1 MPTSRATHSVTDGR
15 VWRAVLAGA
24 AAALLVASALSP
36 VARADG
42 DPASDVLLGQ
52 NVFYPYQ
59 PAVSPGLQKSLN
71 AETAAAAHAHF
82 PIKVALIDSEFDLG
96 VVPTLFRKPQTYAKF
111 LDQELRLILGPHV
124 LLLVVMPNGYG
135 IVGLPPADTA
145 AAAALP
151 KPAGTQSNDL
161 AQAAIGAV
169 RKLASAAGH
178 PITNVRN
185 AGGGGTR
192 GGNTVAIVAVALAAI
207 ALAAAILV
215 TRRRLSASRAR
226 S

>member
-1 MPTSRATHSVTDGR
+1 MRRLLATVC
-15 VWRAVLAGA
+15 LCLIA
-24 AAALLVASALSP
+24 AAWSAPAIL
-36 VARADG
+36 ADG
-42 DPASDVLLGQ
+42 DPASDVLLGA
-52 NVFYPYQ
+52 NVFYPYN
-59 PAVSPGLQKSLN
+59 PPVARGLQKALN
-71 AETAAAAHAHF
+71 GETAAAAKAHF
-82 PIKVALIDSEFDLG
+82 HLKVALIDGPFDLG
-96 VVPTLFRKPQTYAKF
+96 VVPQMFGQPREYAKF

-124 LLLVVMPNGYG
+124 SLLVVMPNGYG
-135 IVGLPPADTA
+135 IVGLPHADTA
-145 AAAALP
+145 AAATLP
-151 KPAGTQSNDL
+151 KPAGPQSNDL

-178 PITNVRN
+178 PITKVRD
-185 AGGGGTR
+185 AGGGETS